1 MTRLRD
7 QYAIVGVAECGI
19 PKAPGETA
27 LSLQCRA
34 ARLAL
39 LDAGLQLQDIDGV
52 FAHTEDRF
60 SATLVAEYLGIFP
73 HFADTT
79 NIGGASNIAHI
90 AHAMAAIDAGFCT
103 TALICYG
110 SMQAS
115 DGSRKIG
122 GTPEDARTPRGQ
134 FITPYGQLTPIG
146 FYAMLAQRHM
156 AQYGTTPEQLAEV
169 AVAARQWAMRNPA
182 ATRREPM
189 SVADVLASPMVASPL
204 HLRDCCLVTDGA
216 GALIVT
222 SMRRA
227 RDLRQPLVQVLG
239 IAEGSTH
246 HFTPFAAMDWL
257 VTGNASSGERAFAM
271 AQVKHADLDVVEIY
285 DSFTITVLQTL
296 EDLGF
301 CGRGEGGAF
310 VSGGRIAPGGDLP
323 LNTSGGGLSYCHPGM
338 FGTFVAIEGVR
349 QLRGECGERQV
360 PDAKLALC
368 HGTGGVFSTQA
379 TMIIAR
385 D

>member
-1 MTRLRD
+1 
-7 QYAIVGVAECGI
+7 
-19 PKAPGETA
+19 
-27 LSLQCRA
+27 
-34 ARLAL
+34 
-39 LDAGLQLQDIDGV
+39 
-52 FAHTEDRF
+52 
-60 SATLVAEYLGIFP
+60 
-73 HFADTT
+73 
-79 NIGGASNIAHI
+79 
-90 AHAMAAIDAGFCT
+90 
-103 TALICYG
+103 
-110 SMQAS
+110 
-115 DGSRKIG
+115 
-122 GTPEDARTPRGQ
+122 
-134 FITPYGQLTPIG
+134 
-146 FYAMLAQRHM
+146 M

-222 SMRRA
+222 SLRRA